1 MEGQDH
7 TQQPG
12 FQAGFQGLPPSSHP
26 PSRVQ
31 SAAAGGSGWID
42 ATRTQQPQF
51 GGEQYI
57 PMPPGTPLQPQ
68 PQYAQQPQFQQ
79 QQYAQQPQ
87 YYAPPMPDFSGI
99 LASLAQHVST
109 LTQNSMAT
117 QQALTSLLQEHATLS
132 NSIQHLNISNQQMQ
146 QALQRV
152 PAVAGGN
159 ASFTTKVHTM
169 EKPEK
174 FDGTRDDSARTFL
187 VRFAL
192 WAQSLGAQMNRLD
205 ANGNRV
211 GPRHDLWVQSA
222 LGYMTGE
229 AAVWAEPYMTQMLS
243 GQTPFLNTATQQI
256 SWDEFQTAFRMRWIS
271 VADDVAARQKLVTLR
286 QGTLSVEAFYS
297 RFKALADRSGLSE
310 VDLLERFK
318 ASVNEDILMT
328 MAEVHSDKKTLQT
341 WTRAAIEL
349 DLNRREAENITRAK
363 KGKAPLQASGD
374 TKSATAPT
382 KPSADPD
389 AMDVD
394 AVYLSVAASILNS
407 AQNAKWKEIMKDR
420 CYACGDKTHRSKECS
435 VRKDRKPCGHCEGK
449 GHTRAVCLRR
459 YAGLPTGP
467 APKRSEKPSRRAAVG
482 RLEDDEDQPFD
493 LGVSPDASDS
503 ASAAAGDDDEPLLK
517 LGASTSGKKKKN
529 KKKPAVESSE
539 PGELRPMFLD
549 ASPDDL
555 RAQLARV
562 MAANQE
568 LLENLKV
575 AQAAAVDTA
584 SDSRF

>member
-1 MEGQDH
+1 MS
-7 TQQPG
+7 P
-12 FQAGFQGLPPSSHP
+12 FNPPPAGSP
-26 PSRVQ
+26 VQ
-31 SAAAGGSGWID
+31 
-42 ATRTQQPQF
+42 QQPQY
-51 GGEQYI
+51 G
-57 PMPPGTPLQPQ
+57 
-68 PQYAQQPQFQQ
+68 QQPQQP
-79 QQYAQQPQ
+79 QPQ

-99 LASLAQHVST
+99 LHSLAQHVST

-117 QQALTSLLQEHATLS
+117 QQALTALLQEHATLS

-146 QALQRV
+146 QALQRA

-205 ANGNRV
+205 AAGNRV

-229 AAVWAEPYMTQMLS
+229 AAVWAEPYITQMLS
-243 GQTPFLNTATQQI
+243 GQTPFLNATTNKI

-286 QGTLSVEAFYS
+286 QGALSVEAFYS

-328 MAEVHSDKKTLQT
+328 MAEVHSDKKTLLT

-374 TKSATAPT
+374 AKSATAPT

-459 YAGLPTGP
+459 YAGLAAGP

-503 ASAAAGDDDEPLLK
+503 ASAAAPEAWRFDFWKEEEEQEEAG
-517 LGASTSGKKKKN
+517 G
-529 KKKPAVESSE
+529 
-539 PGELRPMFLD
+539 
-549 ASPDDL
+549 
-555 RAQLARV
+555 RV
-562 MAANQE
+562 
-568 LLENLKV
+568 L
-575 AQAAAVDTA
+575 
-584 SDSRF
+584 